1 MVSLTVEVQKLGD
14 DPSNITRDTADGRER
29 SLRWTKERR
38 EMTPDEAANAD
49 RIDIR
54 CLNICIGMLKQIHG
68 VRVDVLLPVCSG
80 ELIIVVR
87 ALKITQHWK
96 EFWLI

>member
-1 MVSLTVEVQKLGD
+1 VVSLTVEVQKLGD

-38 EMTPDEAANAD
+38 EMTQDEAANAD

-68 VRVDVLLPVCSG
+68 VRVVSFPICSG
-80 ELIIVVR
+80 KLIIVVR
-87 ALKITQHWK
+87 ALKTTQRWR